1 MTAGV
6 EVLRIATR
14 ASALA
19 LWQSE
24 HVAARLRAAHPGLEV
39 SLVPITTE
47 GDRILDRPLAAIGG
61 KGLFIKELEVAMAEG
76 RADLAVHSMK
86 DVPAELPPG
95 FALVA
100 ILEREDPRDMLVSA
114 VAGGLDGLPRGAR
127 VGTSSLRR
135 QSQLLARRPDLVIDS
150 LRGNVPT
157 RLKRLHDGEFVAIV
171 LAAAGLRRLALVDDA
186 CTPLAVSDMLPAVG
200 QGAIGIEC
208 RAGDAAVAALC
219 AVLDDAD
226 TACRVRAERAMNARL
241 GGSCHVPVAGHASLR
256 GGELTL
262 DGLVAGVDGRDLIRQ
277 TATGPATEAERLGGE
292 LATALL
298 AAGADRILAQLTD
311 T

>member
-1 MTAGV
+1 MARVQG
-6 EVLRIATR
+6 LRIATR

-19 LWQSE
+19 MWQSE

-39 SLVPITTE
+39 DLVPITTE

-86 DVPAELPPG
+86 DVPAEMPDG

-100 ILEREDPRDMLVSA
+100 ILAREDPRDMLVSA
-114 VAGGLDGLPRGAR
+114 SAGGLDGLPRGAR

-135 QSQLLARRPDLVIDS
+135 QSQLLWRRPDLVIDS

-157 RLKRLHDGEFVAIV
+157 RLKRLRDGEFAAIV
-171 LAAAGLRRLALVDDA
+171 LAAAGLRRLELVDDA
-186 CTPLAVSDMLPAVG
+186 CTALAVADMLPAVG

-208 RAGDAAVAALC
+208 RAGDADVSALC
-219 AVLDDAD
+219 AVLDDPD

-241 GGSCHVPVAGHASLR
+241 GGSCHVPVAGHACLDGDRLS
-256 GGELTL
+256 L

-277 TATGPATEAERLGGE
+277 TATGPAAEAERIGRD
-292 LATALL
+292 LAESLL
-298 AAGADRILAQLTD
+298 AAGAARILAQLND

>member
-1 MTAGV
+1 MAAGV

-24 HVAARLRAAHPGLEV
+24 HVAARLRAAHPGLDV
-39 SLVPITTE
+39 ALVPITTE

-86 DVPAELPPG
+86 DVPAELPVG

-157 RLKRLHDGEFVAIV
+157 RLKRLRDGEFVAIV
-171 LAAAGLRRLALVDDA
+171 LAAAGLRRLELVDEA

-208 RAGDAAVAALC
+208 RAGDAAVAELC
-219 AVLDDAD
+219 AVLDDAAS
-226 TACRVRAERAMNARL
+226 ACRVRAERAMNARL
-241 GGSCHVPVAGHASLR
+241 GGSCHVPVAGHAVLH
-256 GGELTL
+256 GAELTL

-277 TATGPATEAERLGGE
+277 TATGPAAEAERIGRE
-292 LATALL
+292 LADALL
-298 AAGADRILAQLTD
+298 AAGADRILAQL
-311 T
+311 